1 MGRWIDI
8 SMPVPDGLR
17 TNTSKPGEEVR
28 ITYDVKPSDD
38 PPRAK
43 TVRRV
48 NARLHV
54 GTHVDGP
61 EHMVRG
67 AKRVDEFPIEAFTG
81 PAWVVDM
88 YDKVPR
94 GVITA
99 ADVDRAVGTKVRP
112 GDMVILRTG
121 WNAHYFDA
129 NFFTDSPVFEPAAAD
144 WFIDRKVKMVVVD
157 FLCDPITKDGKP
169 QGGPDDPFKTK
180 TLGAG
185 VLVLTNADG
194 LDQIKKDRVTL
205 YAFPLKLIPSESG
218 LTRAVVWED

>member
-8 SMPVPDGLR
+8 SMAVTDGLR

-28 ITYDVKPSDD
+28 ITYDVRPTDD
-38 PPRAK
+38 PPKPK

-67 AKRVDEFPIEAFTG
+67 ATRLDELPVEAFTG
-81 PAWVVDM
+81 RAWVADM

-94 GVITA
+94 GVISGT
-99 ADVDRAVGTKVRP
+99 DVERAVGEKVRE
-112 GDMVILRTG
+112 GDIVIVRTG
-121 WNAHYFDA
+121 WNAHYADPD
-129 NFFTDSPVFEPAAAD
+129 FFSDSPVFDPAAAE
-144 WFIDRKVKMVVVD
+144 WFIRRKVKMVAVD
-157 FLCDPITKDGKP
+157 FLCDPIAKASGP
-169 QGGPDDPFKTK
+169 HAGPDDPFKTRA
-180 TLGAG
+180 LGAG

-194 LDQIKKDRVTL
+194 LDRITKDRVML
-205 YAFPLKLIPSESG
+205 YAFPLKLVPSESG
-218 LTRAVVWED
+218 LTRAVVWEE

>member
-8 SMPVPDGLR
+8 SMAVPDGLR

-28 ITYDVKPSDD
+28 ITYDVQPSDD

-67 AKRVDEFPIEAFTG
+67 AKRLDEFPVDAFTG
-81 PAWVVDM
+81 RAWIADM

-94 GVITA
+94 GVISA
-99 ADVDRAVGTKVRP
+99 KDVERAVRTEVRE

-121 WNAHYFDA
+121 WNAHYADP
-129 NFFTDSPVFEPAAAD
+129 NFFSDSPVFDPAAAD
-144 WFIDRKVKMVVVD
+144 WFIGRKVKMVVVD
-157 FLCDPITKDGKP
+157 FLCDPILKGPHD
-169 QGGPDDPFKTK
+169 GPDDPFKTK

-185 VLVLTNADG
+185 VLVLTNADN
-194 LDQIKKDRVTL
+194 LDEITKDRVTL
-205 YAFPLKLIPSESG
+205 YAFPLKLVPSESG
-218 LTRAVVWED
+218 LTRAVVWEE

>member
-8 SMPVPDGLR
+8 SMAVPDGLR

-28 ITYDVKPSDD
+28 ITYDVQPSDD
-38 PPRAK
+38 PPKAK

-67 AKRVDEFPIEAFTG
+67 AKRIDELPIDAFVG
-81 PAWVVDM
+81 DAWVVDM
-88 YDKVPR
+88 YAKVPR
-94 GVITA
+94 GVITPK
-99 ADVDRAVGTKVRP
+99 DLEDAVGKKVRP
-112 GDMVILRTG
+112 GDILILRTG
-121 WNAHYFDA
+121 WNSHYADP
-129 NFFTDSPVFEPAAAD
+129 NFFNDSPVFDPAAAD
-144 WFIDRKVKMVVVD
+144 WCIGKRLKMVAVD
-157 FLCDPITKDGKP
+157 FLCDPVVPGAHDA
-169 QGGPDDPFKTK
+169 DPFKTK

-185 VLVLTNADG
+185 VLVLTNADQ

-205 YAFPLKLIPSESG
+205 YAFPVKFVPSESG

>member
-8 SMPVPDGLR
+8 SMAVPDGLR
-17 TNTSKPGEEVR
+17 TNTSRPGEEVR

-38 PPRAK
+38 PPKAK

-48 NARLHV
+48 SARLHV

-67 AKRVDEFPIEAFTG
+67 AARIDQLPIESFTG
-81 PAWVVDM
+81 RAWVGDM

-99 ADVDRAVGTKVRP
+99 RDVERAVGAKVRP
-112 GDMVILRTG
+112 GDSVILRTG
-121 WNAHYFDA
+121 WNAHYADA
-129 NFFTDSPVFEPAAAD
+129 DFFTDSPVFDPAAAD
-144 WFIDRKVKMVVVD
+144 WFIERAAKIVAVD
-157 FLCDPITKDGKP
+157 FLCDPIPKGP
-169 QGGPDDPFKTK
+169 GPHHGPDDPFKTR

-185 VLVLTNADG
+185 VLVLTNADN
-194 LDQIKKDRVTL
+194 LDRIAKDPVTL

-218 LTRAVVWED
+218 LTRAVVWEE